1 MTRHPADK
9 LILLVED
16 NRDDVDLMRMA
27 LAKSNVQASMHV
39 VRDGQ
44 EALDYLF
51 GTGEPAAEPPRIP
64 DLILLDLK
72 LPRIDG
78 LEVLRRLR
86 GHPSTRLL
94 PVVILTSSTAEQD
107 VVRGYELGANSYVN
121 KPVDFLKFVEAA
133 RALGV
138 YWLELNV
145 PIEHTPPDRARNS

>member
-1 MTRHPADK
+1 MTGHSADK

-16 NRDDVDLMRMA
+16 NRDDVELMRMA
-27 LAKSNVQASMHV
+27 LAKSKIEASVHV

-51 GTGEPAAEPPRIP
+51 GSAGSSRIP

-72 LPRIDG
+72 LPRVDG
-78 LEVLRRLR
+78 LDVLRRLR
-86 GHPSTRLL
+86 GHPSTRFL

-107 VVRGYELGANSYVN
+107 VVRGYELGANSYIN

-133 RALGV
+133 RVLGV

-145 PIEHTPPDRARNS
+145 PIEYAPPAPPDRARSS